1 MKDSNNINAKVVEN
15 VVGDLNVNDKN
26 IPMQLQPNEEQ
37 VEVCAK
43 QMKTIDKI
51 LEELLLHIK
60 AESPAAAGELDEGI
74 SLSDKDLVVITS
86 DFVKSVAKKH
96 DWDIAEYQGG
106 FIAFNGQYWVKI
118 GTDELRDFLGKA
130 AEKIGVKSLTAKH
143 FIFRNSLLNQF
154 THSAYFKTSDLSP
167 NETKINLCNGTYVFN
182 KDRQYLKPYDKNDFM
197 MYKLGFP
204 FDESAEAPLFTK
216 YLNEVLPVK
225 EKQDVLAEFI
235 GYAFIKNSVLKLE
248 KACIL
253 LGSGANGKSVFFDI
267 ISGLL
272 GNENMSY
279 VSLQTLTNP
288 GSYSKPLLADK
299 LLNYASEISTKMDT
313 TEFKTLISGEPIAV
327 RQIRE
332 KSFIL
337 SNYARFMFNTNE
349 LPSDVEHNHGF
360 FRRFLI
366 IEFDQTIE
374 KSKMDTDLAN
384 KIKATELSGVFNW
397 VLAGLTRLMT
407 QQNFS
412 KCPQIDE
419 AVLNFK
425 KESDAVN
432 LFIEDSGFKPSS
444 SEKMPLKSL
453 YEQFRAYCKESYYQN
468 ISNKA
473 FSKRLKNYGY
483 HIERLSAGRFVFIA
497 KC

>member
-1 MKDSNNINAKVVEN
+1 MINNGMVIEAKNVE
-15 VVGDLNVNDKN
+15 GDKTPL
-26 IPMQLQPNEEQ
+26 QLQPNVEQ
-37 VEVCAK
+37 VEVCAQ
-43 QMKTIDKI
+43 QMKSVDRI
-51 LEELLLHIK
+51 LEELLQHIK
-60 AESPAAAGELDEGI
+60 ADSPAAAGGLDEGI
-74 SLSDKDLVVITS
+74 VLSDKDLVVITS
-86 DFVKSVAKKH
+86 DFVKKIAKQH

-130 AEKIGVKSLTAKH
+130 AENIGVKSLTAKH
-143 FIFRNSLLNQF
+143 FSFRNALVNQF
-154 THSAYFKTSDLSP
+154 THSAYFKTTDATP
-167 NETKINLCNGTYVFN
+167 NETKINLCNGTYVVN
-182 KDRQYLKPYDKNDFM
+182 KDRQYLKPYDKDDFM

-204 FDESAEAPLFTK
+204 YDENAEAPLFMK
-216 YLNEVLPVK
+216 YLNEVLPIK

-235 GYAFIKNSVLKLE
+235 GYTFIKNSVLKLE
-248 KACIL
+248 KAAIL

-267 ISGLL
+267 ITGLL

-288 GSYSKPLLADK
+288 NSYSKPLLADK

-337 SNYARFMFNTNE
+337 SNYARFMFNANE

-366 IEFDQTIE
+366 IEFDQTIAKE
-374 KSKMDTDLAN
+374 KMDIGLAN
-384 KIKATELSGVFNW
+384 KIRDTELSGVFNW
-397 VLAGLTRLMT
+397 VLSGLTRLLV

-425 KESDAVN
+425 KESDSVN
-432 LFIEDSGFKPSS
+432 LFIEDSGYNTST
-444 SEKMPLKSL
+444 SEKMPLKTL

-483 HIERLSAGRFVFIA
+483 QIERLSAGRFVFIA
-497 KC
+497 KG